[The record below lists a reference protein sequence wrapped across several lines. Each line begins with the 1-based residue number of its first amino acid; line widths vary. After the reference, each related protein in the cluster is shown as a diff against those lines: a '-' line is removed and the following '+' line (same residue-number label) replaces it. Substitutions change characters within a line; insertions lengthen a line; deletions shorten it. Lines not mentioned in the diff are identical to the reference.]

1 MSLRYPLIVS
11 ALAVGL
17 GACAVT
23 PAPPTADA
31 ASPHPL
37 TAQGAWKLDVATA
50 ADGTTLIAAGS
61 NYRLQFVDDRV
72 SVLGGCNR
80 MSGGYAVSGGTLQV
94 QAMASTRMAC
104 VDQTLMQQD
113 TTLARLLEAPLSMT
127 LLETWPEQLRLKTPT
142 GETLAFTAMPLE

>member
-1 MSLRYPLIVS
+1 MSLRHSLIVS
-11 ALAVGL
+11 TLAIGL

-23 PAPPTADA
+23 PAPTTDA
-31 ASPHPL
+31 ASPNPL

-50 ADGTTLIAAGS
+50 ADGTTLIPSGTR
-61 NYRLQFVDDRV
+61 YRLQFVDDRL

-80 MSGGYAVSGGTLQV
+80 MSGGYTVSGGTLRV

-113 TTLARLLEAPLSMT
+113 TTLARLLEPPLSMT
-127 LLETWPEQLRLKTPT
+127 LLEIQPVQLRLKTPA
-142 GETLAFTAMPLE
+142 GDTLAFTAMPLE